1 MKRLDPAK
9 PYVFISYSRLDK
21 AIALKFRQELEGFGI
36 QTFMD
41 IDLFSGAWWRYAI
54 PKRVKLAGA
63 VVVLWSENAIASDHV
78 RSEADL
84 VWGQDKAGA
93 AKQNIELAEHI
104 GRYSPILVGE
114 LENDALPMPFSQRN
128 CYRYEEL
135 KFGEFVAELQ
145 YKLDCHSDDS
155 PIAAG
160 LTNAETDPH
169 QDHDPH
175 QHQHQHQANLSQPT
189 TTDSSQFEAR
199 EQMLIRLINR
209 EKLLAETDRVIRD
222 STGNDS
228 LIFLLEYLA
237 ADSLAAFADHVIL
250 RQRQGAVSISS
261 QQPGHNLKALSVLAG
276 SGPAHYHAMLQNAIS
291 RTSSNANANNGAQPN
306 PEGSRLDTKADL
318 AIEQKIAGLDEWM
331 RSDPTIKVIYTV
343 LDERSEPYLDGYI
356 KSAQA
361 LIEGISE
368 NNRRHKRLV
377 IIFGCIRETDAA
389 RANRQ
394 NLKIES
400 TTNATWL
407 ASPGEISLAH
417 FESWYQDIA
426 QFDKYYDLEKIE
438 TGIDDALPEGT
449 SLRYKSLKK
458 HMLHS
463 LKQARIL

>member
-1 MKRLDPAK
+1 
-9 PYVFISYSRLDK
+9 
-21 AIALKFRQELEGFGI
+21 
-36 QTFMD
+36 
-41 IDLFSGAWWRYAI
+41 
-54 PKRVKLAGA
+54 
-63 VVVLWSENAIASDHV
+63 
-78 RSEADL
+78 
-84 VWGQDKAGA
+84 
-93 AKQNIELAEHI
+93 
-104 GRYSPILVGE
+104 
-114 LENDALPMPFSQRN
+114 
-128 CYRYEEL
+128 
-135 KFGEFVAELQ
+135 
-145 YKLDCHSDDS
+145 
-155 PIAAG
+155 
-160 LTNAETDPH
+160 
-169 QDHDPH
+169 
-175 QHQHQHQANLSQPT
+175 
-189 TTDSSQFEAR
+189 
-199 EQMLIRLINR
+199 MLIRLINR